1 MNPADTIAAVSSPP
15 GRSLRGLIRLS
26 GRDAV
31 AITEQLLQPQSEQ
44 PRSPCHSVQRLRE
57 PNLPVLLTNFAG
69 PRSYTGDD
77 TAELQ
82 LPGHPALLE
91 RVLRRAFTLGAR
103 SAEPG
108 EFTFRAWQN
117 GKLDLLE
124 AEGIAALIAA
134 RSDAQLAAARSLHQR
149 DLGRVADQLAA
160 TLTDALAL
168 VEAGIDFTDQED
180 VVPIPPEALHA
191 KLETLAAQLNE
202 LLRKARSWSALDAL
216 PRVVLAGPPSVGKST
231 LFNALLGRTR
241 AVINAEP
248 GTTRDALEES
258 LEITPGREILLVDL
272 AGLDRQLNTSGGLD
286 HAAQH
291 AAHAAIADAD
301 LVLEIVKDPNTPALE
316 LNTDQARLR
325 IQTHADQHPSS
336 RNPWSSTVGH
346 PAAVHV
352 SAATGHNLQ
361 ALRERI
367 ADALADLPT
376 VAAGDALT
384 LQPRHAD
391 ALTETRDALQQ
402 AAATIDP
409 DAHALALPELVAGH
423 LRAALDALGTLTGH
437 VDPDAVIGRVFA
449 TFCVGK

>member
-1 MNPADTIAAVSSPP
+1 MHPADTIAAVSSSS
-15 GRSLRGLIRLS
+15 GRSLRGLVRLS
-26 GRDAV
+26 GPDAF
-31 AITEQLLQPQSEQ
+31 AITEQL
-44 PRSPCHSVQRLRE
+44 VQTVGVGDQAHVICDVRLVDTNI
-57 PNLPVLLTNFAG
+57 PALLTTFPG

-91 RVLRRAFTLGAR
+91 RVLRQTFALGAR

-134 RSDAQLAAARSLHQR
+134 RSDEQLAAARSLHQR
-149 DLGRVADQLAA
+149 DLGQVADQLAA

-191 KLETLAAQLNE
+191 KLETLAAQLDE
-202 LLRKARSWSALDAL
+202 LLRGARSWSALEAL

-231 LFNALLGRTR
+231 LFNALLDRPR
-241 AVINAEP
+241 AVTDALP
-248 GTTRDALEES
+248 GTTRDALEEVCP
-258 LEITPGREILLVDL
+258 LTPDREVLLVDL
-272 AGLDRQLNTSGGLD
+272 AGLDADLNASGGLD
-286 HAAQH
+286 HAAQQ
-291 AAHAAIADAD
+291 AAQRAIAEAD
-301 LVLEIVKDPNTPALE
+301 LVVEVIKQADAPALK
-316 LNTDQARLR
+316 LTADQPHLR
-325 IQTHADQHPSS
+325 IQTHADLNPSPTD
-336 RNPWSSTVGH
+336 RPDGL
-346 PAAVHV
+346 PILHV
-352 SAATGHNLQ
+352 SGITGQNL
-361 ALRERI
+361 ALLRDQI

-384 LQPRHAD
+384 LQPRHTE
-391 ALTETRDALQQ
+391 ALTETRDAIQR
-402 AAATIDP
+402 ASATINP
-409 DAHALALPELVAGH
+409 ANRALSLPELVAGH
-423 LRAALDALGTLTGH
+423 LRDALDALGTLTGR

-449 TFCVGK
+449 NFCVGK